1 MSSFERLGD
10 RRTGKFLTLFYIRK
24 CYFFSWLF
32 ENHPVL
38 HKIWLNF
45 EMRLPSLKFLE
56 PHSDRLQSSFYRWSL
71 LTHLET
77 ENVYTQKKKKLKEMY
92 FYFNVNKMFNVN
104 LNFLYGEFL
113 NKMFNSKPSFPDHFP
128 WPNPSKYLWTHPAP
142 LSMGVSKQ
150 EHWSGVPF
158 PPLEDLPNPEIKP
171 MTPWLLHCRWFFTT
185 ALPGK
190 MVPMNVTL
198 FG

>member
-1 MSSFERLGD
+1 MYTKRPPQK
-10 RRTGKFLTLFYIRK
+10 RGKTYRKKHYSGSTYQNWVGEETDVFLWKVRKQENWEISTSYIRK

-77 ENVYTQKKKKLKEMY
+77 ENVYTQKKKAEG
-92 FYFNVNKMFNVN
+92 NV
-104 LNFLYGEFL
+104 FLF
-113 NKMFNSKPSFPDHFP
+113 
-128 WPNPSKYLWTHPAP
+128 
-142 LSMGVSKQ
+142 
-150 EHWSGVPF
+150 
-158 PPLEDLPNPEIKP
+158 
-171 MTPWLLHCRWFFTT
+171 
-185 ALPGK
+185 
-190 MVPMNVTL
+190 
-198 FG
+198 